1 MEINT
6 NNLVVDM
13 SLVVPNEYNP
23 KISFR
28 DNKENMEEF
37 EKIKASIVV
46 AGQILPVLVRELDG
60 GKYEI
65 INGYHRY
72 EAMKELGYS
81 TIEVKNLGKIDFDT
95 AVSRALLTEDT
106 KVPIDDLELAKL
118 LKTVV
123 TPEKPS
129 EYWSEIL
136 PYTSEVIQ
144 SKVELVDFD
153 FDSYDDGGDNLN
165 GEEGGEDIFTF
176 KVSNPEDVEVCNRA
190 LAIAGDDK
198 NEAFLNLCK
207 NAVVE
212 EERAGNV

>member
-95 AVSRALLTEDT
+95 AVSRALLT
-106 KVPIDDLELAKL
+106 
-118 LKTVV
+118 
-123 TPEKPS
+123 
-129 EYWSEIL
+129 
-136 PYTSEVIQ
+136 
-144 SKVELVDFD
+144 
-153 FDSYDDGGDNLN
+153 
-165 GEEGGEDIFTF
+165 
-176 KVSNPEDVEVCNRA
+176 
-190 LAIAGDDK
+190 
-198 NEAFLNLCK
+198 
-207 NAVVE
+207 
-212 EERAGNV
+212 